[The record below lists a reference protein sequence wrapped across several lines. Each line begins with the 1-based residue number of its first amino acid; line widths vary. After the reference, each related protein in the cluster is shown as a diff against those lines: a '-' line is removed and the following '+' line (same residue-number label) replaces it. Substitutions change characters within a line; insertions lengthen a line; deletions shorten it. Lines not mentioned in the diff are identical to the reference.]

1 MFSRPHHQRIAKALA
16 AFDPDL
22 LARAHCYF
30 AGGTAIVLQLDEYRE
45 SVDIDFLCADPAG
58 YRLLRET
65 VTSHTLGAILRAPLP
80 YARDIRTQRD
90 KISTYLSIDD
100 TPVRVEFVLEGRI
113 PISGQPHPQLAV
125 PVLDRSDMYA
135 EKLLANADRV
145 LDRSQR
151 SRDLIDLAFMIQA
164 WGPIPTAAVEKATGA
179 YGDAIR
185 RHFELGIAML
195 QDRRYLET
203 CMSAMSIDPEHADAI
218 LGVLTGSRLPAR
230 SDSHSGHDV

>member
-1 MFSRPHHQRIAKALA
+1 MFERPHHRCIARALA
-16 AFDPDL
+16 AFDADL
-22 LARAHCYF
+22 LAQAHCYF
-30 AGGTAIVLQLDEYRE
+30 AGGTAIVLQLGEYRE

-65 VTSHTLGAILRAPLP
+65 VTSHTLGAILRTPLP

-113 PISGQPHPQLAV
+113 PISGQPHPKLAV

-135 EKLLANADRV
+135 EKLLANADRA

-151 SRDLIDLAFMIQA
+151 SRDLIDLAFMIRG
-164 WGPIPTAAVEKATGA
+164 WGPIPAAAVEKATSA

-195 QDRRYLET
+195 QDRHYLEI
-203 CMSAMSIDPEHADAI
+203 CLSAMSIDPGYADPI
-218 LGVLTGSRLPAR
+218 LDALTDPSPFP
-230 SDSHSGHDV
+230 VMQ